1 MFKAHK
7 QEIEW
12 GGRTLTLE
20 TGKVARQ
27 SDGAVIVTYGKTSV
41 LCTAV
46 SSKKAAPGVDF
57 FPLSVHHV
65 EKYYAAGR
73 IPGGFFK
80 REGRPTE
87 REVLISRLIDRPI
100 RPLFPENFRN
110 ETQVICNLLS
120 HDMENDPDI
129 ISLIG
134 ASAAL
139 SIAGVP
145 FAGPVGAAKVARDAD
160 GNFILNPTIA
170 QGKESNL
177 DLVVAGTKEGV
188 LMVESEASELSEDLM
203 LDAVMFAH
211 EGFQPVI
218 EAINKL
224 KADAGKEAWVLEDT
238 SKEDGDVFAAV
249 EKAAEKEMRTA
260 YQVRDKQERVGKLND
275 LRATV
280 LEKIVDAESD
290 VFNDARV
297 LAQFKKLEKKVVRG
311 DMIKTKVRIDGR
323 DLETVREI
331 KCEVNVIPQVH
342 GSALFTRGETQAL
355 VITTLGTSSDEQIID
370 SINGEYRERFMLHY
384 NFPPYS
390 VGEAR
395 RFGPPGRR
403 EIGHGKLAWRALNPV
418 IPTKE
423 EFPYTL
429 RVVSEITESNGSSSM
444 ATVCGTS
451 LSLMDA
457 GVTLRKPVAGIA
469 MGLIKEGKDFIV
481 LSDILGDEDHLGDM
495 DFKVAGTKD
504 GITSLQMDIK
514 VTSITR
520 DIMKQALKQA
530 LDARVHI
537 LDEMAHALTDARTE
551 VSDNAP
557 KMHKLKIKKEKIRDL
572 IGPGGKMI
580 RQICEEAD
588 VKIDIS
594 EEGEVEV
601 AGHSTEALD
610 KAISMIN
617 SVCLDPEVGAKHE
630 GKVIKLMDFGA
641 IVSFMGD
648 KTGLVHISQLKN
660 ERVEQVSDVVK
671 EGDSVWVKILEVDA
685 RGKVRLSM
693 KSLDQNTG
701 DDLKAEKK
709 LKTE

>member
-41 LCTAV
+41 LCTTV
-46 SSKKAAPGVDF
+46 SAKKADPNLDF
-57 FPLSVHHV
+57 FPLAVHHV

-87 REVLISRLIDRPI
+87 REILISRLIDRPI
-100 RPLFPENFRN
+100 RPLFPDNFRN
-110 ETQVICNLLS
+110 ETQIICNLLS

-129 ISLIG
+129 VALIG

-145 FAGPVGAAKVARDAD
+145 FAGPVAAAKIAMDSE
-160 GNFILNPTIA
+160 GSFILNPTIA

-177 DLVVAGTKEGV
+177 DLVVAGTAEGV

-224 KADAGKEAWVLEDT
+224 KADAGKKAWVLEDT
-238 SKEDGDVFAAV
+238 SKEDKDVFAAV
-249 EKAAEKEMRTA
+249 QKNAEKSMRTA
-260 YQVRDKQERVGKLND
+260 YQFRDKQERVGQLND
-275 LRATV
+275 LRSSV
-280 LEKIVDAESD
+280 LEAFVNADSGIFTE
-290 VFNDARV
+290 ARI

-311 DMIKTKVRIDGR
+311 DMIKTKTRIDGR

-331 KCEVNVIPQVH
+331 KCEVNVVPQVH

-370 SINGEYRERFMLHY
+370 SIDGEYRERFMLHY

-390 VGEAR
+390 VGEAK

-457 GVTLRKPVAGIA
+457 GVTMHKPVAGIA
-469 MGLIKEGKDFIV
+469 MGLIKEDDDFIV

-530 LDARVHI
+530 LDARIHI
-537 LDEMAHALTDARTE
+537 LGEMAHALTDARTE

-557 KMHKLKIKKEKIRDL
+557 KMHKMQIKKEKIRDL

-580 RQICEEAD
+580 RQICEDAD

-601 AGHSTEALD
+601 AGNSAEAID

-617 SVCLDPEVGAKHE
+617 SVCLDPEVGEKHQ
-630 GKVIKLMDFGA
+630 GVVIKLMDFGA

-660 ERVEQVSDVVK
+660 ERVEQVADVVK

-685 RGKVRLSM
+685 RGKVRLNM
-693 KSLDQNTG
+693 KSLDQETG
-701 DDLKAEKK
+701 EEVKAEKK
-709 LKTE
+709 A